1 MKNNINHILGRFLC
15 KLCED
20 FPTAI
25 RGVTFF
31 FFMLNFV
38 LTITHL
44 EEEERGRILQLSHI
58 RYQDLASAGLVKRS

>member
-38 LTITHL
+38 LTITHFGG
-44 EEEERGRILQLSHI
+44 RGGRILQLSRI
-58 RYQDLASAGLVKRS
+58 CYQDLASAGLEKRS